1 MPVPAVKLVALPR
14 AMEAVPPEVKVTPV
28 LEIVDAVKAQPPM
41 LAPLAVLS
49 NTFTLLPQISKAVPD
64 QSNLFVVP
72 LRKDIAKLVEL
83 VCPNQIPVAPS

>member
-14 AMEAVPPEVKVTPV
+14 AMEAVPPDVKVIPV
-28 LEIVDAVKAQPPM
+28 LDKVEAVKAQPPI
-41 LAPLAVLS
+41 LAPEDVLS
-49 NTFTLLPQISKAVPD
+49 NTLTLFPQISKAVPD

-83 VCPNQIPVAPS
+83 V